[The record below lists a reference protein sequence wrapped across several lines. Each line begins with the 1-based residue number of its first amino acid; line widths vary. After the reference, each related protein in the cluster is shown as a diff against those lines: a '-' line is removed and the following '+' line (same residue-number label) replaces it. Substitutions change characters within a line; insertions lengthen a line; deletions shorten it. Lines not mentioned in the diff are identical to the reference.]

1 MTTTGHDRR
10 RPRTRVEYNV
20 STLGLIPSDVVEKVS
35 QAHAKAIL
43 TTGTF
48 AGDPGRPVVKS
59 ARHSAS
65 ASDETDQRHSSAKE
79 DSEVE

>member
-1 MTTTGHDRR
+1 M
-10 RPRTRVEYNV
+10 
-20 STLGLIPSDVVEKVS
+20 STPGLTPSDVVERVS

-59 ARHSAS
+59 ARQGAS
-65 ASDETDQRHSSAKE
+65 ASDDETGEQLMEQA
-79 DSEVE
+79 